1 MPFSPNNNK
10 QNYIAKEWRKTKV
23 KLLVSNYL
31 KSALQIQQIYCR

>member
-1 MPFSPNNNK
+1 MPFSPNNKNK
-10 QNYIAKEWRKTKV
+10 TTLQKNEGKPKV